1 MKNQK
6 VRLLT
11 YMAFYAALYVV
22 LKWIGDLIPFLQMPQ
37 GGSIQIELIA
47 LFIASYH
54 LGWDKGILVGLL
66 CWLLTFIMGSG
77 RWFVNIMQYALD
89 YFIPLIVVGAASIYW
104 QKGKY
109 NVYICITIA
118 MLLRFMSNV
127 LSGVYYW
134 PPEEAAAG
142 SMPAWIYSLS
152 YNSGYTIA
160 TYILC
165 ILIVPVLI
173 NALKKT
179 SVEFKVK

>member
-77 RWFVNIMQYALD
+77 RWFVNFMQ
-89 YFIPLIVVGAASIYW
+89 
-104 QKGKY
+104 
-109 NVYICITIA
+109 
-118 MLLRFMSNV
+118 
-127 LSGVYYW
+127 
-134 PPEEAAAG
+134 
-142 SMPAWIYSLS
+142 
-152 YNSGYTIA
+152 
-160 TYILC
+160 
-165 ILIVPVLI
+165 
-173 NALKKT
+173 
-179 SVEFKVK
+179 